1 MRSEEGGRPAE
12 ERDTEGGE
20 ALVALVVPDLLNDLL
35 LPYADGVERES
46 RSDVEDPVA
55 REPTRLDDR
64 VGGVDQRLGRDA
76 AVVGAVAAEPLLSFD
91 ERDIC
96 PFVARGERS
105 RQASG
110 AASDD
115 GDVEPPLSTDS
126 AQRRSRRTRSM
137 TASAI
142 DGTGAARSS
151 RPTARR

>member
-20 ALVALVVPDLLNDLL
+20 ALVVPDLLNDLL

-55 REPTRLDDR
+55 RELARLGDR

-76 AVVGAVAAEPLLSFD
+76 AVVGAVAAEPLLSLD

-96 PFVARGERS
+96 PFVARGERG
-105 RQASG
+105 RQAGG

-115 GDVEPPLSTDS
+115 YDVEPLLSSDS

-137 TASAI
+137 TESAI